1 LRLLS
6 YRSRSRKELTERLVQ
21 KGFDADTVDSI
32 VAALEQEGLVRDNA
46 LASELL
52 RVAVEGK
59 GLGREGVRALL
70 IKRGIE
76 RELIKETLS
85 GLTKE
90 TEEETALR
98 LVEKKLKTLKVCP
111 EDTVRQKL
119 WGLLKRRGFSTDVIN
134 TAFKSL
140 NGGKG

>member
-1 LRLLS
+1 MRGSPAEEARVYALRLLS

-21 KGFDADTVDSI
+21 KGFDTDTVDSTI
-32 VAALEQEGLVRDNA
+32 AALEQEGFIRDSA

-59 GLGREGVRALL
+59 GLGREGIRALL
-70 IKRGIE
+70 TKRGIE

-90 TEEETALR
+90 TEEETA
-98 LVEKKLKTLKVCP
+98 
-111 EDTVRQKL
+111 
-119 WGLLKRRGFSTDVIN
+119 
-134 TAFKSL
+134 
-140 NGGKG
+140 